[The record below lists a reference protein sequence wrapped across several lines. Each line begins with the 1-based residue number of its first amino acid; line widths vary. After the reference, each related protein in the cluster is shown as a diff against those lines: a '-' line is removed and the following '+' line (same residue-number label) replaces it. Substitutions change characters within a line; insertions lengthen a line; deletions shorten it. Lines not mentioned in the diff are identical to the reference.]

1 MALRTS
7 PPKHLSVCN
16 LDIYLCGHW
25 VDDSI
30 PLPLN
35 HRRAVPWLVFLPVLP
50 RMLATWEVRR
60 RYVVQDGTA
69 WSPRAGQHRAGFGL
83 ALSSFQETSY
93 KLCESLKCGN
103 GGNGKPAPSLPGL
116 QCDKGTC
123 ILMPS
128 RGTAACSSMYLDSS
142 HLLCGRAV
150 RHLTKHSYSTEH
162 SFSFGSEGADDI
174 FSTPSSLSEQEFSV
188 KRMPWAENLTN
199 TPLGLSFIKRITYFL
214 GDCS

>member
-16 LDIYLCGHW
+16 LDVYLCGHW

-30 PLPLN
+30 PLPPN

-50 RMLATWEVRR
+50 RMLAMWEVRSGYLVR
-60 RYVVQDGTA
+60 DGTA

-83 ALSSFQETSY
+83 TLPSFQETSY
-93 KLCESLKCGN
+93 TLCESLKCGN
-103 GGNGKPAPSLPGL
+103 GGNGKPAPSPPGI
-116 QCDKGTC
+116 QCAQGTC

-128 RGTAACSSMYLDSS
+128 RWTAACSSIYLDSS
-142 HLLCGRAV
+142 HLLCGHAV
-150 RHLTKHSYSTEH
+150 RRFAKHSYSTERG
-162 SFSFGSEGADDI
+162 FSDNI
-174 FSTPSSLSEQEFSV
+174 FSTPSPLSEQGFSV